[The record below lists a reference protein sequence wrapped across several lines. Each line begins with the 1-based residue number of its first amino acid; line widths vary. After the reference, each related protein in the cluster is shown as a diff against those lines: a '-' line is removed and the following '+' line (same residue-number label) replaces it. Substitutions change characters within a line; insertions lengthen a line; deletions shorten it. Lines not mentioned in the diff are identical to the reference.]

1 MRFLKENT
9 IVFEKDNYADEAAL
23 QTAISETVKHL
34 IENNYAVLVHCDEP
48 SAGIYCVSYA
58 YEWNTANEFED
69 DRYMLVTADEAE
81 DLLTQREEK
90 EMTRSEDDN
99 DDIE

>member
-34 IENNYAVLVHCDEP
+34 IENNYAALVHCDDP
-48 SAGIYCVSYA
+48 LAGIYCVSYA
-58 YEWNTANEFED
+58 YEWNTENGFGGE
-69 DRYMLVTADEAE
+69 RYILVTADEAE
-81 DLLTQREEK
+81 DLLAQREEK
-90 EMTRSEDDN
+90 EMIQSED
-99 DDIE
+99 

>member
-34 IENNYAVLVHCDEP
+34 MENNYAALVHCDDP
-48 SAGIYCVSYA
+48 LAGIYCVSYA
-58 YEWNTANEFED
+58 YEWNTANGFGGE
-69 DRYMLVTADEAE
+69 RYILVTADEAE
-81 DLLTQREEK
+81 DLLAQREEK
-90 EMTRSEDDN
+90 EMIQSED
-99 DDIE
+99 

>member
-58 YEWNTANEFED
+58 YEWNTANGFGGE
-69 DRYMLVTADEAE
+69 RYMLITADEAE
-81 DLLTQREEK
+81 DLLAQREEK
-90 EMTRSEDDN
+90 EMIQSED
-99 DDIE
+99 

>member
-34 IENNYAVLVHCDEP
+34 IENNYAVLVHCDDP

-58 YEWNTANEFED
+58 YEWNTANEFRSE
-69 DRYMLVTADEAE
+69 RYMLVTADEAE
-81 DLLTQREEK
+81 DLLAQREEK
-90 EMTRSEDDN
+90 EMIQSED
-99 DDIE
+99 

>member
-34 IENNYAVLVHCDEP
+34 IENNYAALVHCDDP

-58 YEWNTANEFED
+58 YEWNTANEFGGE
-69 DRYMLVTADEAE
+69 RYILVTADEAE
-81 DLLTQREEK
+81 DLLAQREEK
-90 EMTRSEDDN
+90 EIIQSED
-99 DDIE
+99 

>member
-34 IENNYAVLVHCDEP
+34 IENNYAALVHCDDP

-58 YEWNTANEFED
+58 YEWNTANGFGGE
-69 DRYMLVTADEAE
+69 RYILVTADEAE

-90 EMTRSEDDN
+90 EMIQSEY
-99 DDIE
+99 

>member
-34 IENNYAVLVHCDEP
+34 MENNYAALVHCDDP
-48 SAGIYCVSYA
+48 LAGIYCVSYA
-58 YEWNTANEFED
+58 YEWNTANGFGGE
-69 DRYMLVTADEAE
+69 RYILVTADEAE
-81 DLLTQREEK
+81 DLLAQREEK
-90 EMTRSEDDN
+90 GMIQSED
-99 DDIE
+99 

>member
-34 IENNYAVLVHCDEP
+34 IENNYAALVHCDDP
-48 SAGIYCVSYA
+48 SEGIYCVSYA
-58 YEWNTANEFED
+58 YEWNTANRFEGE
-69 DRYMLVTADEAE
+69 RYILVTADEAE
-81 DLLTQREEK
+81 DLLAQREEK
-90 EMTRSEDDN
+90 EMIQSED
-99 DDIE
+99 

>member
-34 IENNYAVLVHCDEP
+34 IENNYAALVHCDDP
-48 SAGIYCVSYA
+48 LAGIYCVSYA
-58 YEWNTANEFED
+58 YEWNTANGFGGE
-69 DRYMLVTADEAE
+69 RYILVTADEAE
-81 DLLTQREEK
+81 DLLAQREEK
-90 EMTRSEDDN
+90 EMIQSED
-99 DDIE
+99 